1 MVLYLRKK
9 IFINLWIFMDKLNE
23 RIFEKIEVQKLNF
36 TYIKRYLKKK

>member
-1 MVLYLRKK
+1 
-9 IFINLWIFMDKLNE
+9 MDKLNE